1 MLTKKYKIIII
12 KLGSKKQK
20 DKEMINVINVINNK
34 IIFSTIIVFLIANI
48 CLSCYNMSLAANSID
63 TDILSNNF
71 TDQFDPKQSG
81 GETLSRPFTALIV
94 LIVNRILGILQVIGA
109 IILVISLA
117 LYGFKGILG
126 AGDGIA
132 KELGL
137 FIGKSTNEYGNEVSG
152 VQTIDKKSLSNTFRK
167 MTLGSVI
174 LFGSA
179 TIVKIVF
186 QMVSGL

>member
-1 MLTKKYKIIII
+1 M
-12 KLGSKKQK
+12 
-20 DKEMINVINVINNK
+20 INNK

-126 AGDGIA
+126 SGDGIA

-152 VQTIDKKSLSNTFRK
+152 VQSIDKKSLSNTFRK
-167 MTLGSVI
+167 ITLCLFI
-174 LFGSA
+174 LFGSD

>member
-12 KLGSKKQK
+12 KLRSKKQK
-20 DKEMINVINVINNK
+20 DKEMINVINNK

-63 TDILSNNF
+63 TDILSINF

-81 GETLSRPFTALIV
+81 GEKLSRPFTALIV

-126 AGDGIA
+126 SGDGIA

-152 VQTIDKKSLSNTFRK
+152 VQSIDKKSLSNTIRK
-167 MTLGSVI
+167 MSIGSVI

-186 QMVSGL
+186 KMISGL